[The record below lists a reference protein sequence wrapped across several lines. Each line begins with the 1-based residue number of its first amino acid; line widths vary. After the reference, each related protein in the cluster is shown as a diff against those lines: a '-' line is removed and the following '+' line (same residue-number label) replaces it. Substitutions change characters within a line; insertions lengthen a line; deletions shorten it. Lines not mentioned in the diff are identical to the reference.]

1 MRPSLVVVL
10 ILTVSPACGT
20 GTGTPQSAQPAP
32 AQPAPAQPAPQSN
45 AARVEQYHQMAT
57 PVAAAENAAD
67 RGIRQNLNLAIADD
81 PNLKDREIRFVVS
94 NGDVS
99 VSGIVKNEHERKK
112 INELAMGVNGV
123 KSVANALRIAE

>member
-1 MRPSLVVVL
+1 MLA
-10 ILTVSPACGT
+10 VSPACGT
-20 GTGTPQSAQPAP
+20 GTGLPPSEAQPAP
-32 AQPAPAQPAPQSN
+32 APPAPQSD

-57 PVAAAENAAD
+57 PVAATENAAD
-67 RGIRQNLNLAIADD
+67 RGIRQDLNLAIAGD

-94 NGDVS
+94 NGDIS
-99 VSGIVKNEHERKK
+99 VSGIVKNEDERKK